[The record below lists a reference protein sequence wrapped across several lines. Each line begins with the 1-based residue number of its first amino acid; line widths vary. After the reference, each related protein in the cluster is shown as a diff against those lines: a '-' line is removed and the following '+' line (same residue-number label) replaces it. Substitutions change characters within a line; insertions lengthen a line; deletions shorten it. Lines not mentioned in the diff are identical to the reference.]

1 MSPNASLLLLGC
13 FIALQPLPAISFIAV
28 LSSRS
33 RTRAGWAFL
42 AGWIASL
49 LCVVAVAVIIVATT
63 GGSGFTRTST
73 PGRATYIAQ
82 LLLGLFLIVL
92 GLRRLRGGPPPP
104 SGPPKLLQRL
114 EALSLPVAA
123 LIGAL
128 IQPWTL
134 LIAGDLAI
142 LTADLHQ
149 QTTLVALGLFCVV
162 GTAGILGME
171 IYAIAAPERAED
183 RLGVL
188 RSWLESHQSVILT
201 WLALVVGAWLAL
213 GGIMG
218 LF

>member
-1 MSPNASLLLLGC
+1 MSLIGTLLLLGL

-28 LSSRS
+28 LSSQS

-42 AGWIASL
+42 AGWIGSL
-49 LCVVAVAVIIVATT
+49 ICVVAVAVIVVATT
-63 GGSGFTRTST
+63 GGSGFNRTSA
-73 PGRATYIAQ
+73 PGRATYVTQ
-82 LLLGLFLIVL
+82 LLLGLFLLIL
-92 GLRRLRGGPPPP
+92 GLRRLRGGVPPP
-104 SGPPKLLQRL
+104 SGPPKMLQRL

-149 QTTLVALGLFCVV
+149 QTTVVAIGVFCLV

-171 IYAIAAPERAED
+171 VYAIAAPQRAD
-183 RLGVL
+183 VRLGAL
-188 RSWLESHQSVILT
+188 RGWLEYHQSATIT
-201 WLALVVGAWLAL
+201 WLAIVVGVWLAIR
-213 GGIMG
+213 GSRG

>member
-1 MSPNASLLLLGC
+1 
-13 FIALQPLPAISFIAV
+13 
-28 LSSRS
+28 SSQS

-42 AGWIASL
+42 AGWIGSL
-49 LCVVAVAVIIVATT
+49 LCVIAVAVIIVVAS
-63 GGSGFTRTST
+63 GGSGFARTSA

-82 LLLGLFLIVL
+82 LLLGLFLLIV
-92 GLRRLRGGPPPP
+92 GVRRLRGGVPPP

-149 QTTLVALGLFCVV
+149 RAMVVAIGLFCLL
-162 GTAGILGME
+162 GTLGILGME
-171 IYAIAAPERAED
+171 VYAIKAPQRAEE
-183 RLGVL
+183 R
-188 RSWLESHQSVILT
+188 
-201 WLALVVGAWLAL
+201 
-213 GGIMG
+213 
-218 LF
+218 